1 MLPRISENCL
11 VTAREELKELHVAR
25 PRQLHL
31 WEAVTEQPQGVDQT
45 VFVCV
50 VATAIPTQAAAICH
64 GRLDQHEAA
73 RKMPALPSS
82 RVIEKPPFVI
92 KARRPVASNAIVFA
106 RFVVASAPGIA
117 PDIINP
123 QVYTTGL

>member
-73 RKMPALPSS
+73 RKNACAALFKSHREATLRDQS
-82 RVIEKPPFVI
+82 AQ
-92 KARRPVASNAIVFA
+92 ARRIQRHRVRTFRCRLRPRNRA
-106 RFVVASAPGIA
+106 
-117 PDIINP
+117 
-123 QVYTTGL
+123 